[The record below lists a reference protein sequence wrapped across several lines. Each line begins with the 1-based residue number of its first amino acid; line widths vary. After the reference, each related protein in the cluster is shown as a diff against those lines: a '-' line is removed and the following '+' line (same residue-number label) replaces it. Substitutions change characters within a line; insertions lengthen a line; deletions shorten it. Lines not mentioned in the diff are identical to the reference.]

1 MKKITLLGD
10 SVRISYG
17 NRVSNMLGKDFVVYQ
32 PEDNCRYSKY
42 TLRLITDLKAEI
54 YGSDI
59 IHWNNG
65 LWDTVSLG
73 DGPFTPEKEYID
85 NMLRIARKLKEC
97 AKVVVFAT
105 TTPVTK
111 HNPANNSAI
120 IKHYNDILVP
130 YLKNIGIIINDLYG
144 LVFPH
149 TDEYIRKDDNIHLTE
164 KGIKACAER
173 VTECILE
180 VSKLI

>member
-97 AKVVVFAT
+97 AKVVV
-105 TTPVTK
+105 
-111 HNPANNSAI
+111 
-120 IKHYNDILVP
+120 
-130 YLKNIGIIINDLYG
+130 IGIYVIECTACGIGCQHIHSVLHTLYLLVHIHCARTVILGCSEAGGRALDGTIG
-144 LVFPH
+144 LAATAPAIH
-149 TDEYIRKDDNIHLTE
+149 TILKVGVGQQAGHL
-164 KGIKACAER
+164 
-173 VTECILE
+173 
-180 VSKLI
+180 